1 LIRGRQTTQPIDSKL
16 ILNKLSGIPLPI
28 LVVKAGS
35 LTSSDLMS
43 DVFSIFPND
52 VIQEVKCSLHLS
64 EVVESI
70 VRRQAI
76 DHATKQLK
84 IQVKPDELQSA
95 ADKFRLKNGLSSADA
110 TFEWLQQN
118 ALSIEEFELFIYAEV
133 LATKLSQHLFDQQ
146 VESYFIDHKPHYRQ
160 AELSEMILPEPDLAF
175 DVFEAIQAGQVS
187 FDQALCRYLSDSTL
201 SEVRGYRGKVG
212 RSSLDPAIAKV
223 VFTATPPQVL
233 SPIVLDDQTHLI
245 YVHQLIEPQLDQAL
259 SQQIRSELLT
269 QWLQQQIDQA
279 EIHIKL

>member
-1 LIRGRQTTQPIDSKL
+1 
-16 ILNKLSGIPLPI
+16 
-28 LVVKAGS
+28 
-35 LTSSDLMS
+35 MS

-70 VRRQAI
+70 VRRQVI

-201 SEVRGYRGKVG
+201 FEVRGYRGKVG

-223 VFTATPPQVL
+223 VFTAIPPQVL
-233 SPIVLDDQTHLI
+233 SPILLDDQTHLI